1 MRKLYRQLQRQV
13 RCQVPTDK
21 TQKNQRFYQQFK
33 CHLCFLKIQV
43 LFNHFKSPEKRP
55 LLVISTTI
63 CFLLL
68 VQICTFSESHK
79 NISRGALQENQVP
92 VYKYNVYP
100 KQCAFRQTHPLKTTQ
115 TVQKIQNVPKRS
127 LSCFPVHSSAQKI
140 PKQ

>member
-68 VQICTFSESHK
+68 VQKCTFSESHK
-79 NISRGALQENQVP
+79 NISREALQENQVP
-92 VYKYNVYP
+92 VYNVYT
-100 KQCAFRQTHPLKTTQ
+100 KQCAFRQTHPLKTIPNSSK
-115 TVQKIQNVPKRS
+115 KIKNVPKRL